1 MSSAPELSI
10 QAAPTPNPSS
20 RKYVLNRTLLDGA
33 GFDFRSVGD
42 AEASPLAA
50 KLFAIAG
57 VEGVFVGSSFV
68 TVSVGLGEDPA
79 ILDAPVAEILKAH
92 VASGDPAVDAEKL
105 AEQRAAAEAAKQA
118 GPMTTEDH
126 IVRLLDTVI
135 RPAVAND
142 GGDIVFCG
150 FEDGIV
156 KLRLR
161 GACHQCPS
169 SLVTLKS
176 GIENLLRRELPEVV
190 GVEAVP

>member
-50 KLFAIAG
+50 KLFALAG
-57 VEGVFVGSSFV
+57 VEGVFVGPAFV

-79 ILDAPVAEILKAH
+79 KLDAPVGEVLKAH
-92 VASGDPAVDAEKL
+92 TASGEAAVDAEKL

>member
-20 RKYVLNRTLLDGA
+20 RKYLLNKALLDGA
-33 GFDFRSVGD
+33 GFDFRSPGD

-57 VEGVFVGSSFV
+57 VEGVFVGPGFV
-68 TVSVGLGEDPA
+68 TVSVGLGEDPVK
-79 ILDAPVAEILKAH
+79 LDAPVGEALKAH
-92 VASGDPAVDAEKL
+92 AASGEPAVDAEKL
-105 AEQRAAAEAAKQA
+105 AQQRAAAEAARQA

-156 KLRLR
+156 KLRMR